1 MNQQLIRK
9 VQKMQQE
16 MMAAQKEIEEAVFTK
31 KTGAVTVTV
40 TGTKEVK
47 EVVIDQDF
55 TVEGPD
61 DLEMLGDMIVAACNL
76 AYKDIEK
83 MTEEKLGEYQDLLGG
98 MGSFF

>member
-16 MMAAQKEIEEAVFTK
+16 MMAAQKEIEESVFSK
-31 KTGAVTVTV
+31 KTGVVTVTV

-47 EVVIDQDF
+47 EVAIDEDF
-55 TVEGPD
+55 TIEGPE

-83 MTEEKLGEYQDLLGG
+83 
-98 MGSFF
+98 

>member
-16 MMAAQKEIEEAVFTK
+16 MMAAQKEIEESVFSK
-31 KTGAVTVTV
+31 KTGVVTVTV

-47 EVVIDQDF
+47 EVAIDEDF
-55 TVEGPD
+55 TIEGPE

-83 MTEEKLGEYQDLLGG
+83 MTEEKLGKYQALLGG

>member
-1 MNQQLIRK
+1 M
-9 VQKMQQE
+9 
-16 MMAAQKEIEEAVFTK
+16 
-31 KTGAVTVTV
+31 TVTV

-83 MTEEKLGEYQDLLGG
+83 MTEEKLGKYQDLLGG

>member
-1 MNQQLIRK
+1 
-9 VQKMQQE
+9 MQQHRW
-16 MMAAQKEIEEAVFTK
+16 QLGIEESVFSK
-31 KTGAVTVTV
+31 KTGVVTVTV

-47 EVVIDQDF
+47 EVAIDEDF
-55 TVEGPD
+55 TIEGPE

-83 MTEEKLGEYQDLLGG
+83 MTEEKLGKYQALLGG

>member
-1 MNQQLIRK
+1 MNQQLIRM
-9 VQKMQQE
+9 VLKMLQE
-16 MMAAQKEIEEAVFTK
+16 LMAAQKEIEESVFSK
-31 KTGAVTVTV
+31 KTGVVTVTV

-47 EVVIDQDF
+47 EVAIDEDF
-55 TVEGPD
+55 TIEGPE

-83 MTEEKLGEYQDLLGG
+83 MTEEKLGKYQALLGG